1 MKRISNYFV
10 VAMLGLCLAATN
22 ADASVM
28 SYRMTIDGNT
38 GEDPNAH
45 SFLSVGTHTLL
56 VEAIVTDNAL
66 VVPLPGS
73 PFDGGILQTSFS
85 LNTDHDG
92 FTFVDLVGG
101 GVFGGAPD
109 ALWDSAD
116 TTPAPFDTQFKGQTD
131 LGGGPTIFEETST
144 ISPGNYNAKFQ
155 NAGANVWTVVAQGD
169 FEYAGGTHPLHLDLL
184 TALKDVSVA
193 DFDGAGIIAVAPDTL
208 NAASIWFIPE
218 PGSLVL
224 ASMGLIGI
232 VVGRRRRF

>member
-1 MKRISNYFV
+1 VI
-10 VAMLGLCLAATN
+10 
-22 ADASVM
+22 
-28 SYRMTIDGNT
+28 
-38 GEDPNAH
+38 
-45 SFLSVGTHTLL
+45 
-56 VEAIVTDNAL
+56 DNAITANT
-66 VVPLPGS
+66 PG
-73 PFDGGILQTSFS
+73 GVLQSSFS
-85 LNTDHDG
+85 LSTDNDG
-92 FTFVDLVGG
+92 FTFTDIIGG
-101 GVFGGAPD
+101 FPSGPD
-109 ALWDSAD
+109 GQWDSTD
-116 TTPAPFDTQFKGQTD
+116 FLPPFDTHFKGQTD
-131 LGGGPTIFEETST
+131 LGGGPTIFEETSA